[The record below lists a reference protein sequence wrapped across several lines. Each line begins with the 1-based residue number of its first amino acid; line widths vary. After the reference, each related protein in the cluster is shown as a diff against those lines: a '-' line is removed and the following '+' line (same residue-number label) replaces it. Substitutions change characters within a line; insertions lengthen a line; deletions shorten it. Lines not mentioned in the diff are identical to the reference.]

1 MSFMFTILT
10 IPKNFFKVF
19 LLKYNAFRFVV
30 YCAIFGFEL
39 E

>member
-1 MSFMFTILT
+1 MSFTFTILT
-10 IPKNFFKVF
+10 IPKKYFLSF